1 MTTRS
6 WLLIVI
12 NGAIKRGETL
22 IKDKTDMA
30 SLLMSVG
37 NITGFC
43 LGAQDGNVTTTNMG
57 QNILDCPQVT
67 SGGFLFVKVKC
78 N

>member
-1 MTTRS
+1 MT
-6 WLLIVI
+6 
-12 NGAIKRGETL
+12 
-22 IKDKTDMA
+22 

-37 NITGFC
+37 NTTGFC

>member
-1 MTTRS
+1 
-6 WLLIVI
+6 
-12 NGAIKRGETL
+12 
-22 IKDKTDMA
+22 MA

-57 QNILDCPQVT
+57 QNILDCP
-67 SGGFLFVKVKC
+67 
-78 N
+78 